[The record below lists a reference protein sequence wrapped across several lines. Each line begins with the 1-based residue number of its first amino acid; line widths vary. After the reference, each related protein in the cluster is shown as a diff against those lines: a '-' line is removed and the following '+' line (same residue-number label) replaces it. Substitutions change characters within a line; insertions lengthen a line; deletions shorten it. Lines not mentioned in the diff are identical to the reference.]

1 MTIRDDEWYNAEH
14 HRSPLEALAMRN
26 VAREKRE
33 RAERKRE
40 QEDAT
45 ETAYRP
51 RIRTWRAPDD
61 GYTPPE
67 NKAKTLLG
75 AYRMAILRRESL
87 TREYTRVREAATRS
101 TQALSEDGAHG
112 GGGEADR
119 MGGMACR
126 LAELSELLSDAAREQ
141 NEAANEALALIAA
154 VRTPAHRTLLMLR
167 YLERIPWA
175 QIAEQMHYS
184 ERWVKHLHGQAL
196 MEANRWL
203 ERQNADREIQPENF

>member
-1 MTIRDDEWYNAEH
+1 MTIMDDEWYNAEH

-141 NEAANEALALIAA
+141 NEAANEALALIGHVEDPAQNA
-154 VRTPAHRTLLMLR
+154 VLILR
-167 YLERIPWA
+167 YIERLSWDE
-175 QIAEQMHYS
+175 IARRMNYDR
-184 ERWVKHLHGQAL
+184 RWVLRLHGRAL
-196 MEANRWL
+196 SAANRWMGGKK
-203 ERQNADREIQPENF
+203 A